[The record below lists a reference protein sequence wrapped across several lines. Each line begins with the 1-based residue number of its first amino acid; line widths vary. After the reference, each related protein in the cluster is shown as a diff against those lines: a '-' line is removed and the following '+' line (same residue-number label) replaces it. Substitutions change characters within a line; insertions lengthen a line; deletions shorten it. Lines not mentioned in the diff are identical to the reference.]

1 MPMLMER
8 SDRLR
13 TVDRVRKTD
22 RVWFDTIATRAG
34 AISFNV
40 PEAGNYQVIFMRVDV
55 KDGEANTQLNREK
68 PMITDLIGYGAKF
81 HTPRTTEEWMKEL
94 REGEEE

>member
-1 MPMLMER
+1 MPMLMEKN
-8 SDRLR
+8 DRLR
-13 TVDRVRKTD
+13 TVDRVCTTD
-22 RVWFDTIATRAG
+22 RVWFDTIATHAG

-40 PEAGNYQVIFMRVDV
+40 PEAGNYQVIFMRVD
-55 KDGEANTQLNREK
+55 ANTGESDAQIRREK
-68 PMITDLIGYGAKF
+68 PLITDLIGYGAKF